1 MAYKKNETNISTRI
15 KYLMKEKGLK
25 SVELAEKVGITPVT
39 VSYIINNKT
48 IPSLEMLQKISDV
61 LDVPVWQ
68 LLASP
73 DEVSDAPVTSS
84 PGGGI
89 VWGERFYPCSTIEE
103 LRAAVE
109 QLNGSD
115 KGYK

>member
-15 KYLMKEKGLK
+15 KYIMKEKGLK

-68 LLASP
+68 LLVSP
-73 DEVSDAPVTSS
+73 DEVTNTPAKSS

-89 VWGERFYPCSTIEE
+89 VWGERFIPCSTIDE
-103 LRAAVE
+103 LRAAIDR
-109 QLNGSD
+109 L
-115 KGYK
+115 

>member
-1 MAYKKNETNISTRI
+1 
-15 KYLMKEKGLK
+15 MKEKGLK
-25 SVELAEKVGITPVT
+25 SVELAEKVGITTVT
-39 VSYIINNKT
+39 VSHIINNKT

-68 LLASP
+68 LLVSP
-73 DEVSDAPVTSS
+73 EEVTDTPAPSY

-103 LRAAVE
+103 LRAAIDR
-109 QLNGSD
+109 L
-115 KGYK
+115 